1 MESIIMRKH
10 GTHQPKAVISLFLFL
25 ASFLFTSNALAA
37 SAQEI
42 DAKVDATLLF
52 TSNALAASA
61 QEIDAKV
68 DATLKI
74 FKVQVPG
81 AAQYLSV
88 AKGVLVFPSVFRA
101 GIGIGGEYGEGA
113 MRINGQTVEY
123 WSTASAS
130 IGFTFGAQSKSLV
143 LIFLDEAELIKFRH
157 SEGWRAGIDGSVAFV
172 EWGSS
177 ENIDTINTKDPILG
191 FAFGNKGLMA
201 NIALEGSKFILL
213 NKE

>member
-1 MESIIMRKH
+1 MRKSSAR
-10 GTHQPKAVISLFLFL
+10 TQISGITLLLFLV
-25 ASFLFTSNALAA
+25 SFLFPGHAMAA
-37 SAQEI
+37 
-42 DAKVDATLLF
+42 T
-52 TSNALAASA
+52 A

-74 FKVQVPG
+74 FRAQIPG
-81 AAQYLSV
+81 AMQYLSV

-101 GIGIGGEYGEGA
+101 GVGIGGEYGEGA
-113 MRINGQTVEY
+113 LRIHGKTVDY

-130 IGFTFGAQSKSLV
+130 IGFTFGAQTKSLV
-143 LIFLDEAELIKFRH
+143 MIFLEEDALVKFRH

-172 EWGSS
+172 EWGTS
-177 ENIDTINTKDPILG
+177 ENIDTMNTKDPILG

-201 NIALEGSKFILL
+201 NVALEGSKFILL

>member
-1 MESIIMRKH
+1 MRKPAMH
-10 GTHQPKAVISLFLFL
+10 KRIAVKTLFLLL
-25 ASFLFTSNALAA
+25 AHFIFTANAMAA
-37 SAQEI
+37 
-42 DAKVDATLLF
+42 T
-52 TSNALAASA
+52 A

-74 FKVQVPG
+74 FRAQVPG
-81 AAQYLSV
+81 ADQYLSV

-101 GIGIGGEYGEGA
+101 GVGIGGEYGEGA
-113 MRINGQTVEY
+113 MRINGKTVEY

-130 IGFTFGAQSKSLV
+130 IGFTFGAQSKSLILV
-143 LIFLDEAELIKFRH
+143 FLDEAELIKFRN

-172 EWGSS
+172 EWGKA
-177 ENIDTINTKDPILG
+177 ENVDTINTKDPILG

>member
-1 MESIIMRKH
+1 MESFIMRKL
-10 GTHQPKAVISLFLFL
+10 GIHQPIAGISLFLFL
-25 ASFLFTSNALAA
+25 ASF
-37 SAQEI
+37 
-42 DAKVDATLLF
+42 LF

-88 AKGVLVFPSVFRA
+88 AKGVLIFPSVFRA

-130 IGFTFGAQSKSLV
+130 IGFTFGAQSKSLI

>member
-1 MESIIMRKH
+1 MSKSLSRK
-10 GTHQPKAVISLFLFL
+10 GTAIFSLC
-25 ASFLFTSNALAA
+25 SFLILLICNSSALAA
-37 SAQEI
+37 SA
-42 DAKVDATLLF
+42 V
-52 TSNALAASA
+52 
-61 QEIDAKV
+61 EIDAKV

-74 FKVQVPG
+74 FKAEVPG
-81 AAQYLSV
+81 AQQYLNV

-101 GIGIGGEYGEGA
+101 GVGIGGEYGEGA
-113 MRINGQTVEY
+113 MRINGRTVEY

-130 IGFTFGAQSKSLV
+130 IGFTFGAQSKSLI

-172 EWGSS
+172 EWGTS
-177 ENIDTINTKDPILG
+177 ENIDTINAKDPILG

-213 NKE
+213 NK

>member
-1 MESIIMRKH
+1 MIMSNIKQRI
-10 GTHQPKAVISLFLFL
+10 AAISLFLFL
-25 ASFLFTSNALAA
+25 LPLFLQTAA
-37 SAQEI
+37 M
-42 DAKVDATLLF
+42 
-52 TSNALAASA
+52 AASA

-74 FKVQVPG
+74 FRAQVPG
-81 AAQYLSV
+81 ADQYLSV

-101 GIGIGGEYGEGA
+101 GVGIGGEYGEGA
-113 MRINGQTVEY
+113 LRINGKTVEY

-130 IGFTFGAQSKSLV
+130 IGFTFGAQSKSLILV
-143 LIFLDEAELIKFRH
+143 FLDEAELIKFRH

-172 EWGSS
+172 EWGAS
-177 ENIDTINTKDPILG
+177 ENVDTINTKDPILG

-213 NKE
+213 NKD

>member
-1 MESIIMRKH
+1 MESFIMRKL
-10 GTHQPKAVISLFLFL
+10 GIHQPVAGISLFLLL
-25 ASFLFTSNALAA
+25 ASIFL
-37 SAQEI
+37 
-42 DAKVDATLLF
+42 

-74 FKVQVPG
+74 FKAQVPG

-88 AKGVLVFPSVFRA
+88 AKGVLIFPSVFRA

-172 EWGSS
+172 EWGTS

-213 NKE
+213 IKE

>member
-1 MESIIMRKH
+1 MRKY
-10 GTHQPKAVISLFLFL
+10 GIHQPAATFKLFFFL
-25 ASFLFTSNALAA
+25 ASFLFASNAM
-37 SAQEI
+37 
-42 DAKVDATLLF
+42 
-52 TSNALAASA
+52 AASA

-74 FKVQVPG
+74 FEVQVPG

-101 GIGIGGEYGEGA
+101 GVGIGGEYGEGA

-130 IGFTFGAQSKSLV
+130 IGFTFGAQSKSLI
-143 LIFLDEAELIKFRH
+143 LIFLDEAELTKFRH

-172 EWGSS
+172 EWGTS
-177 ENIDTINTKDPILG
+177 ENVDTINTKDPILG

-201 NIALEGSKFILL
+201 NVALEGSKFILL

>member
-1 MESIIMRKH
+1 MQLSITAKR
-10 GTHQPKAVISLFLFL
+10 ISGISILLFLTSL
-25 ASFLFTSNALAA
+25 LSFGTAYAA
-37 SAQEI
+37 P
-42 DAKVDATLLF
+42 AK
-52 TSNALAASA
+52 
-61 QEIDAKV
+61 EIDAKV

-74 FKVQVPG
+74 FHNQIPG

-101 GIGIGGEYGEGA
+101 GLGIGGEYGEGA
-113 MRINGQTVEY
+113 LRINGKTVEY

-143 LIFLDEAELIKFRH
+143 LIFLNDEELVKFRH

-172 EWGSS
+172 EWGAT

-191 FAFGNKGLMA
+191 FAFGTKGLMA
-201 NIALEGSKFILL
+201 NVALEGSKFILL
-213 NKE
+213 NKD

>member
-1 MESIIMRKH
+1 M
-10 GTHQPKAVISLFLFL
+10 TLFLFL
-25 ASFLFTSNALAA
+25 APFIFTANAVAA
-37 SAQEI
+37 
-42 DAKVDATLLF
+42 T
-52 TSNALAASA
+52 A

-74 FKVQVPG
+74 FRAQVPG
-81 AAQYLSV
+81 ADQYLSV

-101 GIGIGGEYGEGA
+101 GVGIGGEYGEGA
-113 MRINGQTVEY
+113 MRINGKTVEY

-130 IGFTFGAQSKSLV
+130 IGFTFGAQSKSLILV
-143 LIFLDEAELIKFRH
+143 FLDEAELIKFRN

-172 EWGSS
+172 EWGKA
-177 ENIDTINTKDPILG
+177 ENVDTINTKDPILG

-213 NKE
+213 NKQ

>member
-1 MESIIMRKH
+1 MRKL
-10 GTHQPKAVISLFLFL
+10 GIHQPVAGISLFLLL
-25 ASFLFTSNALAA
+25 ASIFL
-37 SAQEI
+37 
-42 DAKVDATLLF
+42 

-74 FKVQVPG
+74 FKAQVPG

-88 AKGVLVFPSVFRA
+88 AKGVLIFPSVFRA

-172 EWGSS
+172 EWGTS

-213 NKE
+213 NKQ

>member
-1 MESIIMRKH
+1 MRKL
-10 GTHQPKAVISLFLFL
+10 GIHQPVAGISLLLFL
-25 ASFLFTSNALAA
+25 ASILFTS
-37 SAQEI
+37 SAM
-42 DAKVDATLLF
+42 
-52 TSNALAASA
+52 AASA

-88 AKGVLVFPSVFRA
+88 AKGVLIFPSVFRA
-101 GIGIGGEYGEGA
+101 VIGIGGEYGEGA
-113 MRINGQTVEY
+113 MRINGETVEY

-130 IGFTFGAQSKSLV
+130 IGFTFGAQSKSLILV
-143 LIFLDEAELIKFRH
+143 FLDEAELIKFRH

-172 EWGSS
+172 EWGTS

>member
-1 MESIIMRKH
+1 M
-10 GTHQPKAVISLFLFL
+10 PKPVAHRNITLSAVLLLLITFMFSG
-25 ASFLFTSNALAA
+25 
-37 SAQEI
+37 SAM
-42 DAKVDATLLF
+42 
-52 TSNALAASA
+52 AASA

-74 FKVQVPG
+74 FQIQVPG
-81 AAQYLSV
+81 AAQYLSI
-88 AKGVLVFPSVFRA
+88 AKGILVFPSVFRA

-113 MRINGQTVEY
+113 LRINGQTVEY

-143 LIFLDEAELIKFRH
+143 LIFLDEAELVKFRH

-172 EWGSS
+172 EWGKT
-177 ENIDTINTKDPILG
+177 ENVDTINIKDPILG

-201 NIALEGSKFILL
+201 NVALEGSKFILL
-213 NKE
+213 NK

>member
-1 MESIIMRKH
+1 M
-10 GTHQPKAVISLFLFL
+10 PKPVAHRNITLSAVLLLLITFMFSG
-25 ASFLFTSNALAA
+25 
-37 SAQEI
+37 SAM
-42 DAKVDATLLF
+42 
-52 TSNALAASA
+52 AASA

-74 FKVQVPG
+74 FQIQVPG

-88 AKGVLVFPSVFRA
+88 AKGILVFPSVFRA

-113 MRINGQTVEY
+113 LRINGQTVEY

-143 LIFLDEAELIKFRH
+143 LIFLDEAELVKFRH

-172 EWGSS
+172 EWGKT
-177 ENIDTINTKDPILG
+177 ENVDTINTKDPILG

-201 NIALEGSKFILL
+201 NVALEGSKFILL
-213 NKE
+213 NKD

>member
-1 MESIIMRKH
+1 MHKRI
-10 GTHQPKAVISLFLFL
+10 AVIALFVFL
-25 ASFLFTSNALAA
+25 VPFIFTANAMAA
-37 SAQEI
+37 
-42 DAKVDATLLF
+42 T
-52 TSNALAASA
+52 A

-74 FKVQVPG
+74 FRAQVPG
-81 AAQYLSV
+81 ADQYLSV

-101 GIGIGGEYGEGA
+101 GVGIGGEYGEGA
-113 MRINGQTVEY
+113 LRINGKTVEY

-130 IGFTFGAQSKSLV
+130 IGFTFGAQSKSLILV
-143 LIFLDEAELIKFRH
+143 FLDEAELIKFRN

-172 EWGSS
+172 EWGKA
-177 ENIDTINTKDPILG
+177 ENVDTINTKDPILG

>member
-1 MESIIMRKH
+1 MIKSVIKQRIA
-10 GTHQPKAVISLFLFL
+10 GISLLLMLTPFLF
-25 ASFLFTSNALAA
+25 SNTAMAA
-37 SAQEI
+37 P
-42 DAKVDATLLF
+42 
-52 TSNALAASA
+52 A

-74 FKVQVPG
+74 FRTQVPG
-81 AAQYLSV
+81 ADQYLSV

-101 GIGIGGEYGEGA
+101 GVGIGGEYGEGA
-113 MRINGQTVEY
+113 LRIDGKTVEY

-130 IGFTFGAQSKSLV
+130 IGFTFGAQSKSLI
-143 LIFLDEAELIKFRH
+143 LIFLDAAELIKFRH

-172 EWGSS
+172 EWGAS
-177 ENIDTINTKDPILG
+177 ENVDTINTKDPILG

-201 NIALEGSKFILL
+201 NVALEGSKFILL

>member
-1 MESIIMRKH
+1 MRKSLARQH
-10 GTHQPKAVISLFLFL
+10 ITGISLLLFLVPFLF
-25 ASFLFTSNALAA
+25 SSNVMAA
-37 SAQEI
+37 P
-42 DAKVDATLLF
+42 
-52 TSNALAASA
+52 A

-74 FKVQVPG
+74 FRAQVPG
-81 AAQYLSV
+81 AAQYLSI

-101 GIGIGGEYGEGA
+101 GLGIGGEYGEGA
-113 MRINGQTVEY
+113 LRINGKTVEY

-143 LIFLDEAELIKFRH
+143 MIFLDEAALNRFRH

-172 EWGSS
+172 EWGKS
-177 ENIDTINTKDPILG
+177 ENIDTINSKDPILG

-201 NIALEGSKFILL
+201 NISLEGSKFILL
-213 NKE
+213 NKD

>member
-1 MESIIMRKH
+1 MGKSVTRQHITGI
-10 GTHQPKAVISLFLFL
+10 TLTLLL
-25 ASFLFTSNALAA
+25 ASYLLSGNAMAA
-37 SAQEI
+37 P
-42 DAKVDATLLF
+42 
-52 TSNALAASA
+52 A

-74 FKVQVPG
+74 FRAQIPG
-81 AAQYLSV
+81 AVQYLSI

-101 GIGIGGEYGEGA
+101 GMGIGGEYGEGA
-113 MRINGQTVEY
+113 LRINGKTVEY

-143 LIFLDEAELIKFRH
+143 IIFLNEPELVKFRN

-172 EWGSS
+172 EWGKS
-177 ENIDTINTKDPILG
+177 ENIDTINIKDPILG

-213 NKE
+213 NKD

>member
-1 MESIIMRKH
+1 MSNPVICHRK
-10 GTHQPKAVISLFLFL
+10 TVISLLLFL
-25 ASFLFTSNALAA
+25 TSFFFNSSAMAA
-37 SAQEI
+37 P
-42 DAKVDATLLF
+42 
-52 TSNALAASA
+52 A

-74 FKVQVPG
+74 FRAQVPG

-101 GIGIGGEYGEGA
+101 GVGIGGEYGEGA
-113 MRINGQTVEY
+113 LRINGKTVEY

-143 LIFLDEAELIKFRH
+143 MIFLDEAELVKFRH

-172 EWGSS
+172 EWGKT
-177 ENIDTINTKDPILG
+177 ENVDTINTKDPILG

-201 NIALEGSKFILL
+201 NVALEGSKFILL
-213 NKE
+213 NKD

>member
-10 GTHQPKAVISLFLFL
+10 GTHQPIAVISLFLFL

-42 DAKVDATLLF
+42 DAKVDATL
-52 TSNALAASA
+52 
-61 QEIDAKV
+61 KV
-68 DATLKI
+68 FKI
-74 FKVQVPG
+74 RVPG

-113 MRINGQTVEY
+113 MRINGKTVEY

-130 IGFTFGAQSKSLV
+130 IGFTFGAQTKSLI
-143 LIFLDEAELIKFRH
+143 LIFLDQAELVKFRH

-172 EWGSS
+172 EWGTS

>member
-1 MESIIMRKH
+1 MLKPVAHRNISAITFLLLLVPYLFF
-10 GTHQPKAVISLFLFL
+10 GSAV
-25 ASFLFTSNALAA
+25 AA
-37 SAQEI
+37 P
-42 DAKVDATLLF
+42 
-52 TSNALAASA
+52 A

-74 FKVQVPG
+74 FRAQIPG
-81 AAQYLSV
+81 ADQYLSI

-113 MRINGQTVEY
+113 LRINGQTVEY

-130 IGFTFGAQSKSLV
+130 IGFTFGAQSKSLI

-157 SEGWRAGIDGSVAFV
+157 SEGWRAGIDGSVAFI
-172 EWGSS
+172 EWGKT

-201 NIALEGSKFILL
+201 NVALEGSKFILL
-213 NKE
+213 NKD